1 MTTAIAEANHRRER
15 EAALVMTAHERDEL
29 RCALEVYLA
38 DLHTEIRHTDR
49 YDFRQGLK
57 ERRATLQG
65 LLRQLDATPVGGES

>member
-1 MTTAIAEANHRRER
+1 MTNAVAEPNARREQG
-15 EAALVMTAHERDEL
+15 AALVMTAHERDEL

-57 ERRATLQG
+57 EKRATLQG
-65 LLRQLDATPVGGES
+65 LLRQLDATPGGSES